1 MLSIY
6 FNNSVN
12 VFVIHIHNM
21 NVLLIA
27 CERNASTGASEP
39 SETIPIGKIFFTSPL
54 DAGRGDPIL

>member
-6 FNNSVN
+6 FKSHGN
-12 VFVIHIHNM
+12 VFVIYIHAM

-27 CERNASTGASEP
+27 GERNACAGASEL

>member
-12 VFVIHIHNM
+12 IFIVYIHNM

-27 CERNASTGASEP
+27 GERNACAGAGVP
-39 SETIPIGKIFFTSPL
+39 SETILIGKIFFTSPL
-54 DAGRGDPIL
+54 DAGRGNPIL